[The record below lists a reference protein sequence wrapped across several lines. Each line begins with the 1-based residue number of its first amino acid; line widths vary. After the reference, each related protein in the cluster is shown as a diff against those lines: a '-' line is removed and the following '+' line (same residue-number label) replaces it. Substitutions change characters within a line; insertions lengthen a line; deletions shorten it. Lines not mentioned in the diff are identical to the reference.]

1 MKGNF
6 TKLKPMLKNVAAK
19 VEGST
24 IRFMGHRRQ

>member
-1 MKGNF
+1 MNDSF

-24 IRFMGHRRQ
+24 IRFMDH